1 MMRLEALVTGRARTV
16 CALIV
21 NDRCDFREWFE
32 QIGERPRKRI
42 RAVMVDLAEGGNG
55 GGIERFRHL
64 TGQVYE
70 IKEHSIPLRVFCFFH
85 EGNLVVCTHGVTKPK
100 PRRLRDE
107 IDKALALRQRLIT
120 EGVSID

>member
-1 MMRLEALVTGRARTV
+1 MLRLEALVAGRVRTV

-21 NDRCDFREWFE
+21 GEKCDFREWFGR
-32 QIGERPRKRI
+32 IDERPRKKI

-64 TGQVYE
+64 EGPVYE

-85 EGNLVVCTHGVTKPK
+85 EGNLVVCTHGTK

-107 IDKALALRQRLIT
+107 IDRALALRQRLIT